1 MTHAVS
7 RPRYL
12 KGSWQLFSVLQELQ
26 NDSGGDV
33 SSDGG
38 SPTARDSGDGAVTPV
53 SQARTQR
60 ASGTGSLTKRLS
72 GRFSQEAFAA
82 KEQELSFL
90 QQRCVQFEVR
100 FLSHQGA
107 SAAASICSSGWN
119 SSRCHE
125 SWQHA
130 PAPTCVLYC
139 EAELSRVPWVPC
151 VPWVR
156 HPASATLERPTTF

>member
-1 MTHAVS
+1 
-7 RPRYL
+7 
-12 KGSWQLFSVLQELQ
+12 
-26 NDSGGDV
+26 V

-53 SQARTQR
+53 SQVKTQR

-100 FLSHQGA
+100 FASHQGT
-107 SAAASICSSGWN
+107 SAVARLCS
-119 SSRCHE
+119 
-125 SWQHA
+125 
-130 PAPTCVLYC
+130 CVDGACRGVMRAGSMPPHLHLC
-139 EAELSRVPWVPC
+139 SL
-151 VPWVR
+151 
-156 HPASATLERPTTF
+156 

>member
-1 MTHAVS
+1 M
-7 RPRYL
+7 
-12 KGSWQLFSVLQELQ
+12 
-26 NDSGGDV
+26 

-53 SQARTQR
+53 SQVKTQR

-107 SAAASICSSGWN
+107 SAAARVCSIRSSLL
-119 SSRCHE
+119 RFCR

-130 PAPTCVLYC
+130 PAPTSVLTVRLSHAW
-139 EAELSRVPWVPC
+139 AEGIQ
-151 VPWVR
+151 
-156 HPASATLERPTTF
+156 